1 VPIWVSY
8 LLMFFVGG
16 FVLSL
21 FIGPALM
28 LVYYGLASL

>member
-1 VPIWVSY
+1 
-8 LLMFFVGG
+8 MFFVGG

-28 LVYYGLASL
+28 LVYYALSML